1 MKTHILSAVVSI
13 IEIKIRGWFHE
24 IQEEKE
30 KPLNISD
37 ITIIDDGKL
46 KSNYRGFAG

>member
-1 MKTHILSAVVSI
+1 MKTHILSAVVFDYWV
-13 IEIKIRGWFHE
+13 RGWFHE

-37 ITIIDDGKL
+37 ITIIDDDVHQ
-46 KSNYRGFAG
+46 KSYRGFAG